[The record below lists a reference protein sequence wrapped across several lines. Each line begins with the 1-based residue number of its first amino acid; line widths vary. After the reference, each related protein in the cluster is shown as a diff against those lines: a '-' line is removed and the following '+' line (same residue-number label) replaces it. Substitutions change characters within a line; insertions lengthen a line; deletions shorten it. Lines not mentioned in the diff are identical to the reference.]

1 MKLKVSLTLLI
12 AILAVN
18 TSYCQYPIIKKIKDD
33 TVVILTL
40 NQSEQINKLYL
51 NYNDT
56 IGNLKTTLNKTI
68 DSLNNKKLK
77 YDSLFNTL
85 LVEKDSFYNW
95 KWKYKANKETYIK
108 RESDFDEYKKYD
120 QYIKYILVAIIY
132 FQFTKLR

>member
-1 MKLKVSLTLLI
+1 LI

-51 NYNDT
+51 KYNDT
-56 IGNLKTTLNKTI
+56 IGKLKNALNKTT
-68 DSLNNKKLK
+68 DSLNNKTVK
-77 YDSLFNTL
+77 YDSLLFTTL
-85 LVEKDSFYNW
+85 TEKDSLYNW
-95 KWKYKANKETYIK
+95 KWKYKANKETYYR

-132 FQFTKLR
+132 FQFTKLK

>member
-1 MKLKVSLTLLI
+1 M
-12 AILAVN
+12 ILAVN
-18 TSYCQYPIIKKIKDD
+18 ISYCQYPIIKKIKED

-56 IGNLKTTLNKTI
+56 IGKLKNALNKTT
-68 DSLNNKKLK
+68 DSLNNKTVK
-77 YDSLFNTL
+77 YDSLLFTTL
-85 LVEKDSFYNW
+85 TEKDSVYNW

-120 QYIKYILVAIIY
+120 QYIKYILIAIIY
-132 FQFTKLR
+132 FQFTKLK

>member
-1 MKLKVSLTLLI
+1 MI

-18 TSYCQYPIIKKIKDD
+18 TSYCQYPIIKKIKED

-85 LVEKDSFYNW
+85 LVEKDSIYNW

-132 FQFTKLR
+132 FQFTKLK

>member
-1 MKLKVSLTLLI
+1 M
-12 AILAVN
+12 ILGLN
-18 TSYCQYPIIKKIKDD
+18 ISYCQYPIIKKIKDD

-85 LVEKDSFYNW
+85 LVEKDSIYNW
-95 KWKYKANKETYIK
+95 KWKYKANKETYYR

-132 FQFTKLR
+132 FQFTKLK

>member
-1 MKLKVSLTLLI
+1 MI

-51 NYNDT
+51 KYNDT
-56 IGNLKTTLNKTI
+56 IGKLKNALNKTT
-68 DSLNNKKLK
+68 DSLNNKTVK
-77 YDSLFNTL
+77 YDSLLFTTL
-85 LVEKDSFYNW
+85 TEKDSLYNW
-95 KWKYKANKETYIK
+95 KWKYKANKETYYR

-132 FQFTKLR
+132 FQFTKLK

>member
-1 MKLKVSLTLLI
+1 M
-12 AILAVN
+12 ILGLN
-18 TSYCQYPIIKKIKDD
+18 ISYCQYPIIKKIKED

-56 IGNLKTTLNKTI
+56 IVKLKIALIKKT
-68 DSLNNKKLK
+68 DSLNNKQAK
-77 YDSLFNTL
+77 YDSLLFTTL
-85 LVEKDSFYNW
+85 TEKDSLYNW

>member
-1 MKLKVSLTLLI
+1 LI

-51 NYNDT
+51 KYNDT

-85 LVEKDSFYNW
+85 LVEKDSIYNW

-132 FQFTKLR
+132 FQFTKLK